1 MLPNNIELGG
11 LIAKPRLQ
19 RANPKPDAFMGEP
32 GLENRHR
39 SAFAAREARGRADLR
54 LARMP
59 IETRLRPVGFG
70 AASFA
75 IWQAAIL
82 RSAAREAGWW
92 GKKDSNLRSHKTADL
107 QSAPFAT
114 RDTPP
119 LRPHRNPPAEM
130 AAARLPM
137 TLIPGAD
144 GGLPVGRFMAEGRWQ
159 SQPTPPANPRPQ
171 DPQIAIIR
179 NP

>member
-1 MLPNNIELGG
+1 MLPDHVELGG

-19 RANPKPDAFMGEP
+19 RANPKPDALMGEP

-39 SAFAAREARGRADLR
+39 SAF
-54 LARMP
+54 
-59 IETRLRPVGFG
+59 
-70 AASFA
+70 
-75 IWQAAIL
+75 
-82 RSAAREAGWW
+82 AAREAGWW

-159 SQPTPPANPRPQ
+159 SQPTPPAIPGPIRRLGL
-171 DPQIAIIR
+171 QIAIIR
-179 NP
+179 N